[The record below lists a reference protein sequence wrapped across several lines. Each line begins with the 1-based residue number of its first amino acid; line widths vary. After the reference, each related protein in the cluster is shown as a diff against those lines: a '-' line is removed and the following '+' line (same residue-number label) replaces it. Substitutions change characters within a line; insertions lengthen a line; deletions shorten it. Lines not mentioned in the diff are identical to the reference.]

1 MLSSPFIIPIV
12 AIVGGISLSAFLAW
26 IKHREKMASHAG
38 TDGKWQIEINA
49 VKARIEVLERLV
61 TDRKEQLKRDI
72 DGL

>member
-38 TDGKWQIEINA
+38 TDGKWQTEINA